1 MNRCQITLGLLA
13 FGMTACQQVPTTRS
27 GPDGM
32 LILDI
37 YQIIPS
43 QETEVQYRMLDSV
56 NALRIENGLGAV
68 AFDERLNAA
77 AAIHS
82 RDMARQDRP
91 WLFGSDRSTPV
102 DRAQRAG
109 FSGRLLGETVSETYE
124 TELQTL
130 DAWMSQS
137 DTRSIILAPNARS
150 MGFAWFQEQD
160 GRLWWTLN
168 MGG

>member
-1 MNRCQITLGLLA
+1 
-13 FGMTACQQVPTTRS
+13 
-27 GPDGM
+27 M
-32 LILDI
+32 LISDI
-37 YQIIPS
+37 YRIAPS
-43 QETEVQYRMLDSV
+43 QEIEVQYRTLDSV
-56 NALRIENGLGAV
+56 NALRLENGLGAV
-68 AFDERLNAA
+68 AFDERLNVA

-137 DTRSIILAPNARS
+137 DTRSIILAPNARL

>member
-1 MNRCQITLGLLA
+1 MNRRQLNIGIVALGI
-13 FGMTACQQVPTTRS
+13 TACQQVGTAPS
-27 GPDGM
+27 SADGM
-32 LILDI
+32 LILDT
-37 YQIIPS
+37 YQITAS

-56 NALRIENGLGAV
+56 NALRIENGLGVV
-68 AFDERLNAA
+68 AFDEGLNAA

-91 WLFGSDRSTPV
+91 WLFGSDGSTPI

-109 FSGRLLGETVSETYE
+109 FAGRLLGENVSETYE

-130 DAWMSQS
+130 DAWMSQNE
-137 DTRSIILAPNARS
+137 TRSIILAAEARS

-168 MGG
+168 MGS